1 MATLRSVSRRI
12 SLIVSDHSQMRS
24 FFQNVE
30 ADEWLNDKD
39 TLFPAALLLDNG
51 GIISPGGH
59 ATTLSFR
66 LFLVDVVNVSEGTKL
81 NELDVQSDMLGVAQD
96 IIAQVNRSGCN
107 DWFPNGDCV
116 FQELADG
123 DNVLYAGIVVDFSV
137 RIVFTQNICAIPTS
151 FTECIPTNTGN
162 DMNVYDLEYIGLGTE
177 GTALVISGL
186 AGKNILLITREAG
199 ALYKKASAPDT
210 AEYTWDG
217 TTIVFGLPVPLSARF
232 LILYRNY

>member
-12 SLIVSDHSQMRS
+12 SLIVSDHLQIRS

-51 GIISPGGH
+51 GVISPGGH

-96 IIAQVNRSGCN
+96 IVAQVNRSGCN
-107 DWFPNGDCV
+107 DWFPGGDSV

-123 DNVLYAGIVVDFSV
+123 DNVLYAGVVVDFSV

-151 FTECIPTNTGN
+151 FTDCIPQNST

-177 GTALVISGL
+177 GSSLVIPAL
-186 AGKNILLITREAG
+186 AGKNILLITRESG
-199 ALYKKASAPDT
+199 ALYKIASLPDT

-217 TTIVFGLPVPLSARF
+217 TTITFGLPIALNARF